1 MVWRFYQ
8 DKDQESEEGKGM
20 THKIA
25 IITTRDYTRGYGDDY
40 DDYGKI
46 IESITDWEEVSDEDY
61 KTLQYAAPRLNFAII
76 EQPSDTKKF
85 IAKSIA
91 DYTAIAKA
99 EAIRDAEEKQKR
111 ADAALAR
118 KFKKEL
124 KDKES
129 KLKMLKKLQ
138 EELGPEALAQI

>member
-1 MVWRFYQ
+1 
-8 DKDQESEEGKGM
+8 M

-61 KTLQYAAPRLNFAII
+61 KTLQYAAPRLNFDII
-76 EQPSDTKKF
+76 EQPTDTKKF

-91 DYTAIAKA
+91 DYTAIARA

-124 KDKES
+124 KDKDS
-129 KLKMLKKLQ
+129 KIKMLKKLQ

>member
-1 MVWRFYQ
+1 
-8 DKDQESEEGKGM
+8 M

-25 IITTRDYTRGYGDDY
+25 IITTREFTRGYGDEY
-40 DDYGKI
+40 DDYSKI
-46 IESITDWEEVSDEDY
+46 IDSITDWEEVSDEDY

-76 EQPSDTKKF
+76 EQPLDTKKF

-99 EAIRDAEEKQKR
+99 EALREAEEKKKR
-111 ADAALAR
+111 EEAALAR

-124 KDKES
+124 KDKAS
-129 KLKMLKKLQ
+129 KEKMLKKLI
-138 EELGPEALAQI
+138 EELGPEALTNI

>member
-1 MVWRFYQ
+1 
-8 DKDQESEEGKGM
+8 M

-46 IESITDWEEVSDEDY
+46 IESITDWEEVSDEDF
-61 KTLQYAAPRLNFAII
+61 KTLQYAASRLNFSVV
-76 EQPSDTKKF
+76 EQPTDTKKF

-99 EAIRDAEEKQKR
+99 EAIREAEEKQKR

-124 KDKES
+124 KDKDS

-138 EELGPEALAQI
+138 AELGPEALAQI

>member
-1 MVWRFYQ
+1 
-8 DKDQESEEGKGM
+8 M

-25 IITTRDYTRGYGDDY
+25 IITTRDSTRGYGDDY

-46 IESITDWEEVSDEDY
+46 IDSITDWEEVSDEDY
-61 KTLQYAAPRLNFAII
+61 KTLVYASARLNFKII
-76 EQPSDTKKF
+76 EQPTDTKAF

-99 EAIRDAEEKQKR
+99 EAIRAAEEKKKR
-111 ADAALAR
+111 EDAALAR

-124 KDKES
+124 KDKDS

-138 EELGPEALAQI
+138 EELGSEALAQI

>member
-1 MVWRFYQ
+1 
-8 DKDQESEEGKGM
+8 M

-76 EQPSDTKKF
+76 EQPTDTKKF

-91 DYTAIAKA
+91 DYTAISKA
-99 EAIRDAEEKQKR
+99 EAIREAEEKQKR

-124 KDKES
+124 KDKDS
-129 KLKMLKKLQ
+129 KIKMLKKLQ

>member
-1 MVWRFYQ
+1 
-8 DKDQESEEGKGM
+8 M

-25 IITTRDYTRGYGDDY
+25 IITTRDSTRGYGDDY

-46 IESITDWEEVSDEDY
+46 IDSITDWEDVSDEDY
-61 KTLQYAAPRLNFAII
+61 KTLTYASSRLNFKII
-76 EQPSDTKKF
+76 EQPTDTKKF

-99 EAIRDAEEKQKR
+99 EAIREAEERQKR

-124 KDKES
+124 KDKDS
-129 KLKMLKKLQ
+129 KIKMLKKLQ

>member
-1 MVWRFYQ
+1 
-8 DKDQESEEGKGM
+8 M
-20 THKIA
+20 TYKIA
-25 IITTRDYTRGYGDDY
+25 IITSRDYTRGYGDDY

-46 IESITDWEEVSDEDY
+46 IDSITNWEEVSDEDY
-61 KTLQYAAPRLNFAII
+61 KTLTYAAHRLNFKII
-76 EQPSDTKKF
+76 EQPTDTKAF

-124 KDKES
+124 KDTAS
-129 KLKMLKKLQ
+129 KKKMLAKLIQ
-138 EELGPEALAQI
+138 ELGPEAVAEI

>member
-1 MVWRFYQ
+1 MA
-8 DKDQESEEGKGM
+8 
-20 THKIA
+20 HKIA

-46 IESITDWEEVSDEDY
+46 IESITDWQEVSDEDF
-61 KTLQYAAPRLNFAII
+61 KTLQYAAPRLNFAIV
-76 EQPSDTKKF
+76 EQPTDTKKF

-124 KDKES
+124 KDKDS
-129 KLKMLKKLQ
+129 KIKMLKRLQ
-138 EELGPEALAQI
+138 EELGPDLY

>member
-1 MVWRFYQ
+1 
-8 DKDQESEEGKGM
+8 M
-20 THKIA
+20 TRKIA

-76 EQPSDTKKF
+76 EQPTDTKKF

-99 EAIRDAEEKQKR
+99 EAIREAEERQKR

-124 KDKES
+124 KDKDS
-129 KLKMLKKLQ
+129 KIKMLKKLQ
-138 EELGPEALAQI
+138 EELGVDALTQI

>member
-1 MVWRFYQ
+1 
-8 DKDQESEEGKGM
+8 M

-61 KTLQYAAPRLNFAII
+61 KTLQYASSRLNFKII
-76 EQPSDTKKF
+76 EQPTDTKAF

-99 EAIRDAEEKQKR
+99 EAIREAEEKQKR

-124 KDKES
+124 KDKDS
-129 KLKMLKKLQ
+129 KIKMLKKLQ
-138 EELGPEALAQI
+138 AELGPEALAQI